1 MHVTEDGLGDVMTRK
16 VRLKNKDDVLSML
29 GRHKKSLKAL
39 GVNTLALFGS
49 AARGEARPDSD
60 LDFLVEFGNSPT
72 FDQYMSVKIFLEDV
86 LQCKVDLVTREA
98 LKPRL
103 KPYIER
109 EAVYVT

>member
-1 MHVTEDGLGDVMTRK
+1 MNR
-16 VRLKNKDDVLSML
+16 DDVLSAL
-29 GRHKKSLKAL
+29 ATQKENLKAL

-49 AARGEARPDSD
+49 AARDEARPDSD
-60 LDFLVEFGNSPT
+60 LDFLVEFDKSPT

-86 LQCKVDLVTREA
+86 LRCEVDLVTREA